1 MKTKTITQRKYKN
14 APRPSITAI
23 FTQVGEGDERLL
35 YRGVSGRSHLWQ
47 SAVEPSLTYRFTPG
61 TGWIRA
67 IVDHCVMGIPTPGET
82 FGQLLNPQVPKAE
95 RGHPDIAERIRICDM
110 KEAKRIIARRHQR
123 DIAAG
128 RQVQANRNVT
138 FISC

>member
-1 MKTKTITQRKYKN
+1 MKTKTIKLRKYKN

-23 FTQVGEGDERLL
+23 FTQVGEGDERLH

-67 IVDHCVMGIPTPGET
+67 IVDHCVMGRPTPGET
-82 FGQLLNPQVPKAE
+82 FGQVLNPQVPKAE
-95 RGHPDIAERIRICDM
+95 RVHPFISERIRICDM
-110 KEAKRIIARRHQR
+110 KEAKRIVARRHQR

-128 RQVQANRNVT
+128 RQVQANCNVT